1 MGEARDKEAS
11 RREQSRTQERTLRCV
26 EEERTVVAENC
37 GSDGVGHLLSVG
49 HGLGVLCTLYTG
61 WCDNTEKAS
70 AGVLAS
76 SDLSAFLK
84 PFARD
89 RLAQLPPAP
98 TTEETLRNQFLA
110 HVRTTRRAMAT
121 AFGAILAS
129 CPELN
134 GLKPVTAEALT
145 IQVTNRTHLCMRA
158 HHLGGI
164 L

>member
-1 MGEARDKEAS
+1 MS
-11 RREQSRTQERTLRCV
+11 RRTAAPMEWGTCFRLAMGSAFCAPSTRAGATTQI
-26 EEERTVVAENC
+26 
-37 GSDGVGHLLSVG
+37 
-49 HGLGVLCTLYTG
+49 
-61 WCDNTEKAS
+61 EKAS

-110 HVRTTRRAMAT
+110 HVRTTGRAMAT
-121 AFGAILAS
+121 ASGAILAS

-145 IQVTNRTHLCMRA
+145 IQVTNRTHLLLQSALPSIRRLERCSSYHA
-158 HHLGGI
+158 IHHS
-164 L
+164 